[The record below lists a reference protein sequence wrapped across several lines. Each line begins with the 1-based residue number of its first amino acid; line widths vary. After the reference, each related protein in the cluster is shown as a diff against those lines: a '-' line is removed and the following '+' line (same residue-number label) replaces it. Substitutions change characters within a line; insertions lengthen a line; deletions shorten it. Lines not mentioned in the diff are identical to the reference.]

1 MEYKIIIDS
10 CGELT
15 PEMKASGI
23 YTSIPLYI
31 TVGERNMVDDET
43 FDQQEFL
50 QAAAATKEC
59 PRSSCPSP
67 DQYLESY
74 RGDEKRVYGVTL
86 SANLSGS
93 YNSAMLAKT
102 MMEEQEP
109 GKQVHIFDSRSASVA
124 QTLIGLKIRE
134 CEEKGLSFEEVVAE
148 VEAYIEGQ
156 NTYFV
161 LEDLET
167 LRKNGRLTGLK
178 MLVASALN
186 IKPVCGATAE
196 GTIFQLGQ
204 GRGINKAL
212 QKMVQYLTTEVIN
225 PTEKVL
231 AISHCNCLE
240 RAESV
245 KKMILEKVA
254 VKEVIILD
262 TRGISTMYASDGGI
276 IAVV

>member
-15 PEMKASGI
+15 SEMKASGI

-50 QAAAATKEC
+50 RAAAATKEC

-74 RGDEKRVYGVTL
+74 RGNEKRVYGVTL

-109 GKQVHIFDSRSASVA
+109 DKQVYIFDSRSASVA

>member
-15 PEMKASGI
+15 SEMKASGI

-50 QAAAATKEC
+50 RAAAATKEC

-74 RGDEKRVYGVTL
+74 RGHEKRVYGVTL

>member
-15 PEMKASGI
+15 SEMKASGI

-74 RGDEKRVYGVTL
+74 RGREKRVYGVTL

-109 GKQVHIFDSRSASVA
+109 GKQVYIFDSRSASVA

>member
-15 PEMKASGI
+15 SEMKASGI

-50 QAAAATKEC
+50 RAAAATKEC

-74 RGDEKRVYGVTL
+74 RGNEKRVYGVTL

-109 GKQVHIFDSRSASVA
+109 DKQVYIFDSRSASVA

-134 CEEKGLSFEEVVAE
+134 CEEKGLSFEEVVTE